1 MFASIA
7 EIFRA
12 GGWVMYP
19 LLGLSLLGGT
29 LVVER
34 LIFWALNAGNGRRF
48 GLYLADLQA
57 GNRAGAV
64 ARSRDDKG
72 VLARLVR
79 LLGSSKESPTEGVA
93 VAAVESLR
101 PPIERFGAT
110 LGVIIAAAP
119 LLGILGTVTG
129 IIESFDL
136 LGAATTVSDP
146 TAVAGGI
153 AEALYTTA
161 FGLTIALLIVFP
173 HALFKARSERTLARL
188 EALAGAMAD
197 SAD

>member
-1 MFASIA
+1 
-7 EIFRA
+7 
-12 GGWVMYP
+12 MYP
-19 LLGLSLLGGT
+19 LLALSLLGGT

-34 LIFWALNAGNGRRF
+34 LIFWLMNAGNTRRF

-57 GNRAGAV
+57 GNRSGAI

-79 LLGSSKESPTEGVA
+79 TLGSSKGSPTEGVA

-101 PPIERFGAT
+101 PPIERFGAV

-188 EALAGAMAD
+188 EALAGAMVDA
-197 SAD
+197 AE